1 MRDVARIP
9 LPNGQVTLIDASDLP
24 LVSQYKWRVNVN
36 DREGWVQV
44 RAWTKHL
51 NGKRSEVLLHRLVM
65 QAAPGEVIR
74 NKNGN
79 GLDCRKENL
88 LCCTASDR
96 SHGQARHLDKRTSK
110 YKACTTTSSR
120 GDFTPKS

>member
-1 MRDVARIP
+1 MPDIARIP
-9 LPNGQVTLIDASDLP
+9 LPNGQVALIDASDGP
-24 LVSQYKWRVNVN
+24 LVSKYKWRVNVN

-44 RAWTKHL
+44 RTWTKRV

-74 NKNGN
+74 NKNAN

-88 LCCTASDR
+88 LRCTPSDR
-96 SHGQARHLDKRTSK
+96 SHGQAMHLDKRTSK
-110 YKACTTTSSR
+110 YK
-120 GDFTPKS
+120 G